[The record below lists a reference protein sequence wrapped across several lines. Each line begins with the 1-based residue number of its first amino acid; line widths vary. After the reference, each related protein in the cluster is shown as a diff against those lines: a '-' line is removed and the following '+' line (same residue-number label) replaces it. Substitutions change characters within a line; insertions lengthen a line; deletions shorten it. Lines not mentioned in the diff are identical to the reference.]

1 MSNRSTRCLRCGF
14 PIKYFIEAKRSD
26 GGKDKLIHC
35 KQCGYNYT
43 VMDKVNETLDRNRP
57 EMVGGILWL

>member
-1 MSNRSTRCLRCGF
+1 MNNRATRCLKCGS
-14 PIKYFIEAKRSD
+14 PIKYCIEAKRAD

-43 VMDKVNETLDRNRP
+43 VIDKVNETLERNRP
-57 EMVGGILWL
+57 EMVGGVIWL

>member
-1 MSNRSTRCLRCGF
+1 MNNRTTFCLKCGEQ
-14 PIKYFIEAKRSD
+14 IRYVLNARRND
-26 GGKDKLIHC
+26 GGIDKLIHC

-57 EMVGGILWL
+57 EMVGGVIWL